1 MREWAKWVS
10 EFGAR
15 PKARTGISM
24 KSVKSSLYERLA
36 TQANNNNEYD
46 YKMTALVK
54 VKNEYLTK

>member
-1 MREWAKWVS
+1 MHH
-10 EFGAR
+10 FGAR

-24 KSVKSSLYERLA
+24 KSIKSSLYERLA